1 MVLWKGYTRVIM
13 SPTSQN
19 RQRMQSKASRAVK
32 QGGKKAAQSMVKDSQ
47 RNLGRDGGGDKGASK
62 RGQGVSF
69 EGEKRFFKKAGLFL
83 VRHWKATLAVLGV
96 VFILFMGAAVIQQ
109 TVGVVK
115 TVERY
120 VAGFLPDSWQ
130 ADVSDDGFDL
140 SAEEQAEI
148 ESQIGNDPEMLSV
161 KGMLD
166 YCLGEGYGKIDS
178 VVAYAAEAVD
188 KDTKAEYA
196 RAWITYVSSDPVAR
210 AALIYHHPE
219 IAAPDEGRVYTAE
232 EIAATG
238 QYVYTRDELYYLYGV
253 YESNFPA
260 SQRSAADFVSRI
272 SQYAYPE
279 RFEYQINAVT
289 WALYNRKITP
299 DGSSSTIDS
308 VLKSC
313 QSLIGK

>member
-1 MVLWKGYTRVIM
+1 M
-13 SPTSQN
+13 SPISQN

-32 QGGKKAAQSMVKDSQ
+32 QGGKRAMQSAVKDSQ
-47 RNLGRDGGGDKGASK
+47 RNLGRDAGGSKDASK
-62 RGQGVSF
+62 KGQGVSF
-69 EGEKRFFKKAGLFL
+69 EGEKKFFKAVGVFL
-83 VRHWKATLAVLGV
+83 IRHWEATLAVVGV
-96 VFILFMGAAVIQQ
+96 VFLLFMGAAVVQQ
-109 TVGVVK
+109 AVGVGK
-115 TVERY
+115 YVEKY
-120 VAGFLPDSWQ
+120 IAGFLPDSWQ
-130 ADVSDDGFDL
+130 ADVSDGGFEL
-140 SAEEQAEI
+140 SADERAEL
-148 ESQIGNDPEMLSV
+148 ESQIGNDPEMLSM

-188 KDTKAEYA
+188 KDTKSEYA

-260 SQRSAADFVSRI
+260 SQRSASDFVSRI
-272 SQYAYPE
+272 SQYARPE

-299 DGSSSTIDS
+299 DGDSNTIES

-313 QSLIGK
+313 QNIINGQ